1 MLIME
6 WKNGTLRSMLKGNK
20 EKVIFLFCSG
30 LLLFVIS
37 LPNGK
42 TTDSGLRAG
51 TVEVIA
57 DVSGDDE
64 STALEDAGEKAA
76 AKEESGSY
84 EEKLEQ
90 RIRELLKSVDGVGEA
105 DVMVVLKSSEERI
118 WHVDKSSTSS
128 VTEESGSS
136 SGSSRVIREENQSE
150 STVLDGK
157 SQSPVM
163 EKEVKPEIS
172 GVVISADG
180 AEHTYI
186 KNRTF
191 PFMLGRVID
200 PVIAFDG
207 LPCSKEIKG
216 EIAFQLIDSFL
227 PENSGIYVLRAEDGR
242 IHALKEDVFYDLK
255 CHIEDISG
263 LRLGSVPDPVFSID
277 AGSLA
282 DLFMGAADL
291 SELVEAER
299 ATILLSDDEAA
310 EKAVDLAV
318 AMLPRER
325 NWINEWF

>member
-1 MLIME
+1 ME

-51 TVEVIA
+51 TVEGVA
-57 DVSGDDE
+57 DE
-64 STALEDAGEKAA
+64 STALEDTGEEAA

-180 AEHTYI
+180 GGSAVIRAEI
-186 KNRTF
+186 SEA
-191 PFMLGRVID
+191 MEALL
-200 PVIAFDG
+200 G
-207 LPCSKEIKG
+207 LPANKIK
-216 EIAFQLIDSFL
+216 
-227 PENSGIYVLRAEDGR
+227 VMKRAV
-242 IHALKEDVFYDLK
+242 K
-255 CHIEDISG
+255 
-263 LRLGSVPDPVFSID
+263 
-277 AGSLA
+277 
-282 DLFMGAADL
+282 
-291 SELVEAER
+291 
-299 ATILLSDDEAA
+299 
-310 EKAVDLAV
+310 
-318 AMLPRER
+318 
-325 NWINEWF
+325 

>member
-1 MLIME
+1 ME

-51 TVEVIA
+51 TV
-57 DVSGDDE
+57 
-64 STALEDAGEKAA
+64 DAGEEAA

-180 AEHTYI
+180 GGSAVIRAEI
-186 KNRTF
+186 SEA
-191 PFMLGRVID
+191 MEALL
-200 PVIAFDG
+200 G
-207 LPCSKEIKG
+207 LPANKIK
-216 EIAFQLIDSFL
+216 
-227 PENSGIYVLRAEDGR
+227 VMKRAV
-242 IHALKEDVFYDLK
+242 K
-255 CHIEDISG
+255 
-263 LRLGSVPDPVFSID
+263 
-277 AGSLA
+277 
-282 DLFMGAADL
+282 
-291 SELVEAER
+291 
-299 ATILLSDDEAA
+299 
-310 EKAVDLAV
+310 
-318 AMLPRER
+318 
-325 NWINEWF
+325 

>member
-1 MLIME
+1 ME

-51 TVEVIA
+51 TVEGIA

-64 STALEDAGEKAA
+64 STALEDAGEEAT

-84 EEKLEQ
+84 EEKLE

-180 AEHTYI
+180 GGSAVIRAEI
-186 KNRTF
+186 SEA
-191 PFMLGRVID
+191 MEALL
-200 PVIAFDG
+200 G
-207 LPCSKEIKG
+207 LPANKIK
-216 EIAFQLIDSFL
+216 
-227 PENSGIYVLRAEDGR
+227 VMKRAV
-242 IHALKEDVFYDLK
+242 K
-255 CHIEDISG
+255 
-263 LRLGSVPDPVFSID
+263 
-277 AGSLA
+277 
-282 DLFMGAADL
+282 
-291 SELVEAER
+291 
-299 ATILLSDDEAA
+299 
-310 EKAVDLAV
+310 
-318 AMLPRER
+318 
-325 NWINEWF
+325 

>member
-1 MLIME
+1 ME

-20 EKVIFLFCSG
+20 EKVMFLFWSG
-30 LLLFVIS
+30 LLLFGIS

-42 TTDSGLRAG
+42 TTYSGLRAG

-64 STALEDAGEKAA
+64 STALEDAGEEAA

-180 AEHTYI
+180 GGSAVIRAEVSEA
-186 KNRTF
+186 
-191 PFMLGRVID
+191 MEALL
-200 PVIAFDG
+200 G
-207 LPCSKEIKG
+207 LPANKIK
-216 EIAFQLIDSFL
+216 
-227 PENSGIYVLRAEDGR
+227 VMKRAV
-242 IHALKEDVFYDLK
+242 K
-255 CHIEDISG
+255 
-263 LRLGSVPDPVFSID
+263 
-277 AGSLA
+277 
-282 DLFMGAADL
+282 
-291 SELVEAER
+291 
-299 ATILLSDDEAA
+299 
-310 EKAVDLAV
+310 
-318 AMLPRER
+318 
-325 NWINEWF
+325 

>member
-1 MLIME
+1 ME

-20 EKVIFLFCSG
+20 EKVIFLFYSG

-51 TVEVIA
+51 MVGGIA

-64 STALEDAGEKAA
+64 STALEDAGEEAA

-180 AEHTYI
+180 GGSAVIRAEI
-186 KNRTF
+186 SEA
-191 PFMLGRVID
+191 MEALL
-200 PVIAFDG
+200 G
-207 LPCSKEIKG
+207 LPANKIK
-216 EIAFQLIDSFL
+216 
-227 PENSGIYVLRAEDGR
+227 VMKRAV
-242 IHALKEDVFYDLK
+242 K
-255 CHIEDISG
+255 
-263 LRLGSVPDPVFSID
+263 
-277 AGSLA
+277 
-282 DLFMGAADL
+282 
-291 SELVEAER
+291 
-299 ATILLSDDEAA
+299 
-310 EKAVDLAV
+310 
-318 AMLPRER
+318 
-325 NWINEWF
+325 

>member
-1 MLIME
+1 ME
-6 WKNGTLRSMLKGNK
+6 WKNRTLRSVLKGNK

-51 TVEVIA
+51 TVEVVA

-64 STALEDAGEKAA
+64 STALEDTGEEAA

-84 EEKLEQ
+84 EEKLER

-150 STVLDGK
+150 STVLD
-157 SQSPVM
+157 QSPVM

-180 AEHTYI
+180 GGSAVIRAEI
-186 KNRTF
+186 SEA
-191 PFMLGRVID
+191 MEALL
-200 PVIAFDG
+200 G
-207 LPCSKEIKG
+207 LPANKIK
-216 EIAFQLIDSFL
+216 
-227 PENSGIYVLRAEDGR
+227 VMKRAV
-242 IHALKEDVFYDLK
+242 K
-255 CHIEDISG
+255 
-263 LRLGSVPDPVFSID
+263 
-277 AGSLA
+277 
-282 DLFMGAADL
+282 
-291 SELVEAER
+291 
-299 ATILLSDDEAA
+299 
-310 EKAVDLAV
+310 
-318 AMLPRER
+318 
-325 NWINEWF
+325 

>member
-1 MLIME
+1 ME

-64 STALEDAGEKAA
+64 STALEAA

-180 AEHTYI
+180 GGSAVIRAEI
-186 KNRTF
+186 SEA
-191 PFMLGRVID
+191 MEALL
-200 PVIAFDG
+200 G
-207 LPCSKEIKG
+207 LPANKIK
-216 EIAFQLIDSFL
+216 
-227 PENSGIYVLRAEDGR
+227 VMKRAV
-242 IHALKEDVFYDLK
+242 K
-255 CHIEDISG
+255 
-263 LRLGSVPDPVFSID
+263 
-277 AGSLA
+277 
-282 DLFMGAADL
+282 
-291 SELVEAER
+291 
-299 ATILLSDDEAA
+299 
-310 EKAVDLAV
+310 
-318 AMLPRER
+318 
-325 NWINEWF
+325 

>member
-42 TTDSGLRAG
+42 TTDSGLRTG

-64 STALEDAGEKAA
+64 STALEDTGEEAA

-84 EEKLEQ
+84 EEKLER
-90 RIRELLKSVDGVGEA
+90 RIRELLKSV

-180 AEHTYI
+180 GGSAVIRAEI
-186 KNRTF
+186 SEA
-191 PFMLGRVID
+191 MEALL
-200 PVIAFDG
+200 G
-207 LPCSKEIKG
+207 LPANKIK
-216 EIAFQLIDSFL
+216 
-227 PENSGIYVLRAEDGR
+227 VMKRAV
-242 IHALKEDVFYDLK
+242 K
-255 CHIEDISG
+255 
-263 LRLGSVPDPVFSID
+263 
-277 AGSLA
+277 
-282 DLFMGAADL
+282 
-291 SELVEAER
+291 
-299 ATILLSDDEAA
+299 
-310 EKAVDLAV
+310 
-318 AMLPRER
+318 
-325 NWINEWF
+325 

>member
-1 MLIME
+1 ME

-64 STALEDAGEKAA
+64 STALEDTGEEAA

-84 EEKLEQ
+84 EEKLER
-90 RIRELLKSVDGVGEA
+90 RIRELLKSADGVGEA

-180 AEHTYI
+180 GGSAVIRAEI
-186 KNRTF
+186 SEA
-191 PFMLGRVID
+191 MEALL
-200 PVIAFDG
+200 G
-207 LPCSKEIKG
+207 LPANKDQGDEAGG
-216 EIAFQLIDSFL
+216 EI
-227 PENSGIYVLRAEDGR
+227 
-242 IHALKEDVFYDLK
+242 
-255 CHIEDISG
+255 
-263 LRLGSVPDPVFSID
+263 
-277 AGSLA
+277 
-282 DLFMGAADL
+282 
-291 SELVEAER
+291 
-299 ATILLSDDEAA
+299 
-310 EKAVDLAV
+310 KAVDCRVSAKMGSV
-318 AMLPRER
+318 FYRGENYSGIFQSWNHRMEV
-325 NWINEWF
+325 

>member
-1 MLIME
+1 ME

-51 TVEVIA
+51 TVGVIA

-64 STALEDAGEKAA
+64 STVLEDAGEEAA

-180 AEHTYI
+180 GGSAVIRAEI
-186 KNRTF
+186 SEA
-191 PFMLGRVID
+191 MEALL
-200 PVIAFDG
+200 G
-207 LPCSKEIKG
+207 LPANKIK
-216 EIAFQLIDSFL
+216 
-227 PENSGIYVLRAEDGR
+227 VMKRAV
-242 IHALKEDVFYDLK
+242 K
-255 CHIEDISG
+255 
-263 LRLGSVPDPVFSID
+263 
-277 AGSLA
+277 
-282 DLFMGAADL
+282 
-291 SELVEAER
+291 
-299 ATILLSDDEAA
+299 
-310 EKAVDLAV
+310 
-318 AMLPRER
+318 
-325 NWINEWF
+325 

>member
-1 MLIME
+1 MKAIENWVKDIVFYMIFVTMVMNLLPDPKYE

-180 AEHTYI
+180 GGSAVIRAEVSEA
-186 KNRTF
+186 
-191 PFMLGRVID
+191 MEALL
-200 PVIAFDG
+200 G
-207 LPCSKEIKG
+207 LPANKIK
-216 EIAFQLIDSFL
+216 
-227 PENSGIYVLRAEDGR
+227 VMKRAV
-242 IHALKEDVFYDLK
+242 K
-255 CHIEDISG
+255 
-263 LRLGSVPDPVFSID
+263 
-277 AGSLA
+277 
-282 DLFMGAADL
+282 
-291 SELVEAER
+291 
-299 ATILLSDDEAA
+299 
-310 EKAVDLAV
+310 
-318 AMLPRER
+318 
-325 NWINEWF
+325 

>member
-1 MLIME
+1 ME

-51 TVEVIA
+51 TV

-64 STALEDAGEKAA
+64 STALEDAGEEAA

-180 AEHTYI
+180 GGSAVIRAEI
-186 KNRTF
+186 SEA
-191 PFMLGRVID
+191 MEALL
-200 PVIAFDG
+200 G
-207 LPCSKEIKG
+207 LPANKIK
-216 EIAFQLIDSFL
+216 
-227 PENSGIYVLRAEDGR
+227 VMKRAV
-242 IHALKEDVFYDLK
+242 K
-255 CHIEDISG
+255 
-263 LRLGSVPDPVFSID
+263 
-277 AGSLA
+277 
-282 DLFMGAADL
+282 
-291 SELVEAER
+291 
-299 ATILLSDDEAA
+299 
-310 EKAVDLAV
+310 
-318 AMLPRER
+318 
-325 NWINEWF
+325 

>member
-1 MLIME
+1 ME

-57 DVSGDDE
+57 DE

-180 AEHTYI
+180 GGSAVIRAEVSEA
-186 KNRTF
+186 
-191 PFMLGRVID
+191 MEALL
-200 PVIAFDG
+200 G
-207 LPCSKEIKG
+207 LPANKIK
-216 EIAFQLIDSFL
+216 
-227 PENSGIYVLRAEDGR
+227 VMKRAV
-242 IHALKEDVFYDLK
+242 K
-255 CHIEDISG
+255 
-263 LRLGSVPDPVFSID
+263 
-277 AGSLA
+277 
-282 DLFMGAADL
+282 
-291 SELVEAER
+291 
-299 ATILLSDDEAA
+299 
-310 EKAVDLAV
+310 
-318 AMLPRER
+318 
-325 NWINEWF
+325 

>member
-1 MLIME
+1 ME

-51 TVEVIA
+51 TVEVVA
-57 DVSGDDE
+57 DVGDE
-64 STALEDAGEKAA
+64 SAADPSAGSETA
-76 AKEESGSY
+76 AKAESVSY
-84 EEKLEQ
+84 EAELER
-90 RIRELLKSVDGVGEA
+90 RIRELLRSVDGVGEA

-180 AEHTYI
+180 GGSAVIRAEI
-186 KNRTF
+186 SEA
-191 PFMLGRVID
+191 MEALL
-200 PVIAFDG
+200 G
-207 LPCSKEIKG
+207 LPANKIK
-216 EIAFQLIDSFL
+216 
-227 PENSGIYVLRAEDGR
+227 VMKRAV
-242 IHALKEDVFYDLK
+242 K
-255 CHIEDISG
+255 
-263 LRLGSVPDPVFSID
+263 
-277 AGSLA
+277 
-282 DLFMGAADL
+282 
-291 SELVEAER
+291 
-299 ATILLSDDEAA
+299 
-310 EKAVDLAV
+310 
-318 AMLPRER
+318 
-325 NWINEWF
+325 

>member
-1 MLIME
+1 ME

-51 TVEVIA
+51 T
-57 DVSGDDE
+57 
-64 STALEDAGEKAA
+64 LEDAGEKAA

-180 AEHTYI
+180 GGSAVIRAEI
-186 KNRTF
+186 SEA
-191 PFMLGRVID
+191 MEALL
-200 PVIAFDG
+200 G
-207 LPCSKEIKG
+207 LPANKIK
-216 EIAFQLIDSFL
+216 
-227 PENSGIYVLRAEDGR
+227 VMKRAV
-242 IHALKEDVFYDLK
+242 K
-255 CHIEDISG
+255 
-263 LRLGSVPDPVFSID
+263 
-277 AGSLA
+277 
-282 DLFMGAADL
+282 
-291 SELVEAER
+291 
-299 ATILLSDDEAA
+299 
-310 EKAVDLAV
+310 
-318 AMLPRER
+318 
-325 NWINEWF
+325 